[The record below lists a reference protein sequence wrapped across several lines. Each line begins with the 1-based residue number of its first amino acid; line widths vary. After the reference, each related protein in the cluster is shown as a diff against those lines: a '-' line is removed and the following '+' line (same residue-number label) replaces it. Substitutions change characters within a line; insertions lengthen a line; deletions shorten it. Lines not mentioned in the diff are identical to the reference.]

1 MHHELGLTNNS
12 SDIETTP
19 YHGENELKEGVLEA
33 LEKSCQT
40 IREFQQE
47 QYAELMKLINSE
59 ALKLARYLR
68 NNNKRVDFDT
78 ESKSL
83 KSQFKKSDNLNS
95 RYLIF
100 INDEKLKYGKV
111 EIKDTLNSIKE
122 EIEIDKILEYL
133 K

>member
-1 MHHELGLTNNS
+1 MINIVLSKILGEKRIKMSELSELSGVNKNTILS
-12 SDIETTP
+12 L
-19 YHGENELKEGVLEA
+19 YHNRV
-33 LEKSCQT
+33 
-40 IREFQQE
+40 
-47 QYAELMKLINSE
+47 
-59 ALKLARYLR
+59 
-68 NNNKRVDFDT
+68 KRVDFDT